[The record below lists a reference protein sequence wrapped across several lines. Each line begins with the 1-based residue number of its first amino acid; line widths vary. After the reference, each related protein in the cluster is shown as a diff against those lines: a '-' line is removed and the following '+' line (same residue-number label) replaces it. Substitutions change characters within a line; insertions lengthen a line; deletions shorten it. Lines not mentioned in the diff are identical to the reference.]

1 MDAYPG
7 LGQVDLAPIQEILSS
22 EIPPEY
28 EEVQEIFATC
38 RVALELIQAGQ
49 GPQIKKEVQ
58 QLASLLGVYQMSPE
72 NYKPD
77 LIREIS
83 EVQNKLL
90 SRKPNGVV
98 RDSTF
103 KATDVW
109 SL

>member
-38 RVALELIQAGQ
+38 RVALELIQSGQ
-49 GPQIKKEVQ
+49 GAAIKKEVQ
-58 QLASLLGVYQMSPE
+58 QLAGLLGVYRMSPE
-72 NYKPD
+72 KCKPG
-77 LIREIS
+77 LICEIS
-83 EVQNKLL
+83 EIQGKLL
-90 SRKPNGVV
+90 SHKANHVV